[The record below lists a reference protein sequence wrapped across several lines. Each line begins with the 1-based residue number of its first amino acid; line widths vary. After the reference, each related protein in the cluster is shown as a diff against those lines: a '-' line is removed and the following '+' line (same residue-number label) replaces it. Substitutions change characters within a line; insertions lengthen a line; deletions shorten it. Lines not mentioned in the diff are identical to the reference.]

1 MSDDSRDR
9 MIPAAPAF
17 QASRALLSAALG
29 GLLRVAP
36 ACSSSGDAQPAAAAD
51 SGAASDTGAA
61 KDTATATDGAGAAD
75 TDGSPD
81 VADAPAVDAFDS
93 SAPDVADAA
102 AEASSDGGAAS
113 DASDASDAETGDAVD
128 FCPAEAG
135 AITSSKIDATMTLA
149 AFTAL
154 CDMRHGTLQIHPH
167 CGGNNSCKGI
177 SYDTGTQTFT
187 EHTCKGLNTCTGYSC
202 VDPC

>member
-9 MIPAAPAF
+9 MIPAAPAV

-29 GLLRVAP
+29 GLLCVAP

-51 SGAASDTGAA
+51 SGGASDTGAA
-61 KDTATATDGAGAAD
+61 KDTATSTDSAGASD
-75 TDGSPD
+75 TEGSPD
-81 VADAPAVDAFDS
+81 VADAPAADAFDG
-93 SAPDVADAA
+93 SAPDVVDAA
-102 AEASSDGGAAS
+102 AEASSDGGGAS
-113 DASDASDAETGDAVD
+113 DASDAATGDAVV

-135 AITSSKIDATMTLA
+135 VITSSTVDASMTLA

-177 SYDTGTQTFT
+177 SYDSGTQVFT
-187 EHTCKGLNTCTGYSC
+187 EHSCKGLNTCTGYSC

>member
-9 MIPAAPAF
+9 ITPAAPTF

-29 GLLRVAP
+29 GLLCVAP
-36 ACSSSGDAQPAAAAD
+36 ACSSSGDAQPVAATD
-51 SGAASDTGAA
+51 SGSASDTGGT
-61 KDTATATDGAGAAD
+61 KDTATATDGAGASD
-75 TDGSPD
+75 TEGS
-81 VADAPAVDAFDS
+81 PAVDAFDT

-102 AEASSDGGAAS
+102 AEAASDGGAGS
-113 DASDASDAETGDAVD
+113 DAATGDAVV

-135 AITSSKIDATMTLA
+135 VITSSTIDASMTLA
-149 AFTAL
+149 KFTAL

-167 CGGNNSCKGI
+167 CGGYNSCKGI
-177 SYDTGTQTFT
+177 SYDSGTQVFT
-187 EHTCKGLNTCTGYSC
+187 EHSCKGLNTCTGYSC